1 MIHPVPRVDHNE
13 PIFAAGVAILVALLL
28 ITTALFTK

>member
-1 MIHPVPRVDHNE
+1 MIHPVPRVDHHE

-28 ITTALFTK
+28 IATALLTK